1 MIRLSGIAMLIVVL
15 LCNTVNAESFDKNDI
30 AIAGINPD
38 VPVYKQGSPTTTIP
52 TIEFT
57 YVPPL
62 GSFENLRGK
71 VTNVTPSD
79 YQIAVY
85 IYVSGWWT
93 KPTFANPLTTI
104 QSDGNWT
111 CDITT
116 GGSDQNAIQIKA
128 YLIPNSYTPPQ
139 MSGGQ
144 TLPSELDQ
152 NAVTSIEAIRKPERI
167 IQFSGYNWTV
177 KSGEILMGPGPN
189 YFSDSDENVWVDQKG
204 QLHLKIV
211 NRDGKWYCSEVYT
224 TESLG
229 YGKYIF
235 YVSSR
240 VDQLDKNVV
249 AGLFTW
255 DGAAPEY
262 NYREIDIEFSKWGQ
276 AINDNAQYV
285 VQPWDQPEN
294 MERFNMELNGNN
306 STHIFDWNIGSI
318 FFQSLYDHFSLPLD
332 DSYVIK
338 SWVYTGDD
346 IPPAGEENVRINLW
360 LNNGEPPSDGQET
373 EVIIKKFEYTQ
384 NDTTPPF
391 ITIDPVTTPTDIA
404 TQTITGTFIETGSG
418 IASITVNS
426 VVATISGTAYSA
438 TITLPEGL
446 NTVNVVAIDN
456 AGNQNTAT
464 ITVYVDST
472 SAESLSIGSANALP
486 NSTVTIP
493 VSVANVTNISGISLD
508 LLYNSSVITIS
519 SVSANESFTGS
530 SITPNID
537 NVNGTTGIVL
547 NNSNLI
553 SASAETPVI
562 DIAFNITGGSG
573 SSTFLDL
580 QNVEFSDSEFNPYTP
595 AVVVDGHI
603 TVGIKGDFNGNGRV
617 DIGDVAKVAF
627 MVAGKVPE
635 DLNADFN
642 GNGRVDIGDA
652 AKIAFYL
659 AGKVIEL

>member
-1 MIRLSGIAMLIVVL
+1 MKQYTNKIIWKHILSAIVLIACIPIVSATPPIPESYWGYATLNGVPAPNGTSITVEVYGTSEVVG
-15 LCNTVNAESFDKNDI
+15 NTTVQYPNGGYSLDIIFNDTDTAEDEGADKEDTLTWKIN
-30 AIAGINPD
+30 GINCSIPAPGTD
-38 VPVYKQGSPTTTIP
+38 TATSGGTNGNFNLTATTTIP

-62 GSFENLRGK
+62 GSFEDLRGK
-71 VTNVTPSD
+71 VTSVTPSD
-79 YQIAVY
+79 HKVAVY
-85 IYVSGWWT
+85 IYVLGWWT
-93 KPTFANPLTTI
+93 KPTFADPLTTI

-116 GGSDQNAIQIKA
+116 GGYDQNATKIKA

-189 YFSDSDENVWVDQKG
+189 YFSESNENVWVDQQG

-211 NRDGKWYCSEVYT
+211 NRDGKWYCAEVYT
-224 TESLG
+224 TESFG
-229 YGKYIF
+229 HGKYIF
-235 YVSSR
+235 YVASR

-276 AINDNAQYV
+276 SINDNAQYV

-306 STHIFDWNIGSI
+306 STHIFDWSIDSI
-318 FFQSLYDHFSLPLD
+318 FFQSLHDHFSLPPD
-332 DSYVIK
+332 DSCVIE

-346 IPPAGEENVRINLW
+346 IPPGGQENVRINLW
-360 LNNGEPPSDGQET
+360 LNNGEAPFDGQEA

-384 NDTTPPF
+384 NDTT
-391 ITIDPVTTPTDIA
+391 
-404 TQTITGTFIETGSG
+404 
-418 IASITVNS
+418 
-426 VVATISGTAYSA
+426 
-438 TITLPEGL
+438 
-446 NTVNVVAIDN
+446 
-456 AGNQNTAT
+456 
-464 ITVYVDST
+464 
-472 SAESLSIGSANALP
+472 SIGSANTPP

-493 VSVANVTNISGISLD
+493 LSVANVINISGISFD
-508 LLYNSSVITIS
+508 LLYNSSVVIVS
-519 SVSANESFTGS
+519 SVSANESFAGS
-530 SITPNID
+530 SITQDID
-537 NVNGTTGIVL
+537 NVNGTTRVAL
-547 NNSNLI
+547 TNSNLI

-573 SSTFLDL
+573 SSTSLDL
-580 QNVEFSDSEFNPYTP
+580 KNVTFSDTNFNPYTP
-595 AVVVDGHI
+595 AVVVDGQI
-603 TVGIKGDFNGNGRV
+603 TVRIKGDFNGNGRV

-627 MVAGKVPE
+627 MVAGKVQE
-635 DLNADFN
+635 DPNADFN

-659 AGKVIEL
+659 AGKVSELW